1 MIFKYKEILRSKYKD
16 INLSR
21 WNVAISHSQKV
32 NTETSVEQKV
42 IEKNRGIKRQQNLN
56 KENQQYLEKRLRI
69 DSSV

>member
-21 WNVAISHSQKV
+21 WNVAISHSQRV
-32 NTETSVEQKV
+32 NTEASVEQKV

-56 KENQQYLEKRLRI
+56 KENQQYLEKRLRN